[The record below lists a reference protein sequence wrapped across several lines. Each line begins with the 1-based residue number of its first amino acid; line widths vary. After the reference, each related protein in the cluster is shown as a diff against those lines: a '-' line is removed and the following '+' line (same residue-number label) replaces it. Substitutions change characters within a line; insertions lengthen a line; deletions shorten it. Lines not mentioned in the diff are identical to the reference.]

1 MEAYAHQTRDGRP
14 EETPVIN
21 PIAKPAEPAEMAIV
35 RGLAKLLDEAFTIPG
50 TNRKIGL
57 DPLLGLIPG
66 IGDLG
71 SAAIG
76 GYILMVAS
84 KLGVPPVVLWR
95 MLLNLTVDTV
105 VGLVPFVGDAFDVAF
120 KANSKN
126 AKLLAKSLA
135 EPQRASR
142 SSWGVMLLVG
152 LGFAAVTIGGIA
164 GTVYLVRWL
173 TG

>member
-1 MEAYAHQTRDGRP
+1 MN
-14 EETPVIN
+14 PVIN
-21 PIAKPAEPAEMAIV
+21 PIVKPAEPPEMAIV
-35 RGLAKLLDEAFTIPG
+35 RGLAKLLDEAFTLPG
-50 TNRKIGL
+50 TNKKIGL
-57 DPLLGLIPG
+57 DPILGFIPV

-84 KLGVPPVVLWR
+84 KLGVPPIVLWR

-105 VGLVPFVGDAFDVAF
+105 VGAIPFVGDAFDVAF
-120 KANSKN
+120 KANTMN

-135 EPQRASR
+135 EPHRARR